1 MDSGLDY
8 ISVSK
13 KQFALASI
21 YMLTFPTLN
30 NWNFTNVSSMYRSL
44 FVPRQGS
51 SPNFFA
57 CILYL
62 NKENYPPT
70 LMRLYDFKAHDL
82 LRGICTQVPRVSQL
96 PTSLQISFRSLLL
109 LVPSAMN
116 GRAPTLLFILS
127 YIFRFH
133 RLNTFRAY
141 PTRKSSMF
149 FKASSMCSP
158 TTDI

>member
-1 MDSGLDY
+1 MEQLTLVLITYQSRRNNLHWHRYICSHSQHWIIGILQMFHQCTDPCLFPIKGLLP
-8 ISVSK
+8 ISLHAFCTWIRK
-13 KQFALASI
+13 
-21 YMLTFPTLN
+21 MH
-30 NWNFTNVSSMYRSL
+30 
-44 FVPRQGS
+44 
-51 SPNFFA
+51 
-57 CILYL
+57 
-62 NKENYPPT
+62 
-70 LMRLYDFKAHDL
+70 FKAHDL

-158 TTDI
+158 TTDIWLPR